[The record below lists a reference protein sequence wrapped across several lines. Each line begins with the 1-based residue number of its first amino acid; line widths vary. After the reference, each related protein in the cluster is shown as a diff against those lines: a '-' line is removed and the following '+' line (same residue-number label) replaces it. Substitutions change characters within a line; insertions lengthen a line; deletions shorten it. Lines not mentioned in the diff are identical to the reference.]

1 MNITVLNGSP
11 KGDTSVTLQYV
22 LFMQKK
28 FPQHELKIHNISERI
43 KSIEKEEKRFQEM
56 IDGIQSSD
64 GVLWAFPLYYYLVN
78 SQYKRFIELIWERDV
93 KAVFKNKYT
102 AVLTTS
108 IHFFDHTAHNYM
120 HAICDDLDMNYV
132 GFFSAE
138 MHDLL
143 RRKGREM
150 FVLFA
155 QNFFEAI
162 EKKIPTTKS
171 YPSLIHRKF
180 NFVSGQIKEEK
191 IDPRD
196 KKIVILTDAEDPQS
210 NLGKMI
216 ERLRA
221 SFSNGVEVIN
231 LHQIKILGG
240 CLGCLQCGYDYEC
253 SYGDKDE
260 YMEFYKSR
268 VKTADI
274 LIFAG
279 SIKDRYLSSRWKLF
293 FDRSFFNTHTPSL
306 IGKQIGFLIS
316 GPLTQIPNL
325 IQILEA
331 YTEVQQANLAGFVTD
346 ECEDSPQ
353 LDALLQNF
361 AERLIQFSITNYV
374 KPHTFLGVGG
384 MKVFRDDM
392 WGKLRFPFQ
401 ADHKFYK
408 EHGLYD
414 FPQKDYKARIISRI
428 LILLTKIPSVR
439 KEIYQNRTK
448 SEMIKPFQK
457 ILEEEN
463 PKKI

>member
-11 KGDTSVTLQYV
+11 KGNTSVTLQYV
-22 LFMQKK
+22 HFIQKT
-28 FPQHELKIHNISERI
+28 FPQHQLRIHNISERI
-43 KSIEKEEKRFQEM
+43 KSIEKEEKKFQEV
-56 IDGIQSSD
+56 IDDIQASD
-64 GVLWAFPLYYYLVN
+64 GVLWAFPLYVYLVP
-78 SQYKRFIELIWERDV
+78 SQYKRFIELIWERG
-93 KAVFKNKYT
+93 AQEIFRNKYT

-120 HAICDDLDMNYV
+120 HAICDDLGMNYV
-132 GFFSAE
+132 GSFSAE
-138 MHDLL
+138 MYDLL
-143 RRKGREM
+143 RTKRRDM
-150 FVLFA
+150 FILFA
-155 QNFFEAI
+155 QNFFQAI

-171 YPSLIHRKF
+171 YLPLTYRKF
-180 NFVSGQIKEEK
+180 DFMPSGIKEGK
-191 IDPRD
+191 IDPQN

-231 LHQIKILGG
+231 LHQIEILGG

-253 SYGDKDE
+253 SYGDKDD

-274 LIFAG
+274 LIFGG
-279 SIKDRYLSSRWKLF
+279 SIRDRYLSSRWKLF

-316 GPLTQIPNL
+316 GPLSQIPNL
-325 IQILEA
+325 KQILEA
-331 YTEVQQANLAGFVTD
+331 YTEWQQANLAGFVTD
-346 ECEDSPQ
+346 ECEDSLQ
-353 LDALLQNF
+353 LDALLRNF
-361 AERLIQFSITNYV
+361 AERLIQWSATNYV
-374 KPHTFLGVGG
+374 KPRTFLGVSGTR
-384 MKVFRDDM
+384 VFRDDI
-392 WGKLRFPFQ
+392 WGRLRFPFQ

-414 FPQKDYKARIISRI
+414 FPQKDYKARIISGI
-428 LILLTKIPSVR
+428 LILLTKIPSIR
-439 KEIYQNRTK
+439 KEIYRKRMK

-457 ILEEEN
+457 ILEE
-463 PKKI
+463 

>member
-11 KGDTSVTLQYV
+11 KGNTSVTLQYV
-22 LFMQKK
+22 HFIQKK
-28 FPQHELKIHNISERI
+28 FPQHELRVHNISGRI
-43 KSIEKEEKRFQEM
+43 KSIEKEEKRFQEV
-56 IDGIQSSD
+56 IDDIQTSD
-64 GVLWAFPLYYYLVN
+64 GVLWAFPLYYYLVP
-78 SQYKRFIELIWERDV
+78 SQYKRFIELIWERD
-93 KAVFKNKYT
+93 AREIFRNKYT

-138 MHDLL
+138 MYDLL
-143 RRKGREM
+143 RRNRREM
-150 FVLFA
+150 FILFA
-155 QNFFEAI
+155 QIFFEAI
-162 EKKIPTTKS
+162 EKKIPTAKS
-171 YPSLIHRKF
+171 YPPLTHRKF
-180 NFVSGQIKEEK
+180 DFIPRGIKEQK
-191 IDPRD
+191 IESYN
-196 KKIVILTDAEDPQS
+196 KKIVILTDSEDPQT

-216 ERLRA
+216 ERLRI
-221 SFSNGVEVIN
+221 SFSDGIEVIN
-231 LHQIKILGG
+231 LRQIEILGG

-260 YMEFYKSR
+260 FMGFYKSK

-316 GPLTQIPNL
+316 GPLSQIPNL
-325 IQILEA
+325 KQILEA
-331 YTEVQQANLAGFVTD
+331 YTEWQEANLAGFVTD
-346 ECEDSPQ
+346 GCEDSLQ

-361 AERLIQFSITNYV
+361 AERLIRWSVANYV
-374 KPHTFLGVGG
+374 KPRTFLSVGG
-384 MKVFRDDM
+384 MKIFRDDI
-392 WGKLRFPFQ
+392 WGRLRFPFQ

-414 FPQKDYKARIISRI
+414 FPQKDYKARFISGI
-428 LILLTKIPSVR
+428 LILLTKIPYIR
-439 KEIYQNRTK
+439 KEIYQKRMK

-457 ILEEEN
+457 ILEGQN
-463 PKKI
+463 SKR